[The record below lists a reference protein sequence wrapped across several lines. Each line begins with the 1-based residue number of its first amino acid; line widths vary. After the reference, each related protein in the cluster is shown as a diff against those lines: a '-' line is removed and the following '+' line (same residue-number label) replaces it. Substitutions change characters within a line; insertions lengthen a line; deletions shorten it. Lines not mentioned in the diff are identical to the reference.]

1 MFRVTE
7 DSLYF
12 NSLLLD
18 EQTHCE
24 KAAPQPF
31 GEGGREGE
39 SERAQVHAGG
49 EPASR
54 GATAAKGNIRQDADK
69 NSLQETNFVDLVPT
83 LSSGG
88 YGWSLLA
95 SSMAVV
101 ANAGCR

>member
-1 MFRVTE
+1 M
-7 DSLYF
+7 
-12 NSLLLD
+12 
-18 EQTHCE
+18 
-24 KAAPQPF
+24 QPHHHPRW
-31 GEGGREGE
+31 E
-39 SERAQVHAGG
+39 
-49 EPASR
+49 
-54 GATAAKGNIRQDADK
+54 DADK

>member
-1 MFRVTE
+1 MQPHHHPRWVRIRKETWKRR
-7 DSLYF
+7 D
-12 NSLLLD
+12 
-18 EQTHCE
+18 
-24 KAAPQPF
+24 AATATVVII
-31 GEGGREGE
+31 GGDWGRER
-39 SERAQVHAGG
+39 ERAQVHAGG